1 MIIMNSIFNMIQF
14 VVVGLVLDESATTL
28 VSNIIHHVL
37 MKFGNCRFVALY
49 DSSHFKSTIITMCQ
63 ALNLSYEVLTKRN
76 HNEFTVEHF
85 RKFLNKSATIA
96 AADRDTYDICFPT
109 SIVTCYVW
117 NSTLIDGTDILC
129 SISAIGRDQSE

>member
-1 MIIMNSIFNMIQF
+1 MSH
-14 VVVGLVLDESATTL
+14 LDL
-28 VSNIIHHVL
+28 DYL
-37 MKFGNCRFVALY
+37 
-49 DSSHFKSTIITMCQ
+49 
-63 ALNLSYEVLTKRN
+63 N
-76 HNEFTVEHF
+76 HNELTVEHF